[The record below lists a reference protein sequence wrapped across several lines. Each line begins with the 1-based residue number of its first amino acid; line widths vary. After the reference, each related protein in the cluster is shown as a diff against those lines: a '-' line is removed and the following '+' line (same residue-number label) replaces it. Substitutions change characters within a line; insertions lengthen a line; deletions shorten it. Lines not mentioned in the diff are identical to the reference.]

1 MKTFTI
7 LRILFITIGLAW
19 IAMFLLMVL
28 SVPVPIIPFIGLT
41 AAEFIIGI
49 VGYMVRDREAAKKKE
64 NSLDRRHAVIAT
76 LATIALIIGTHPV
89 LACSLVGPIPRWSC
103 LTIPVEL
110 GFLVFSW
117 YSCMILWTYIPV
129 GSDCGGYMAID
140 TLFFSSGIIAIRYIL
155 LHVWA
160 CEFSWFTW
168 VLTIQT

>member
-28 SVPVPIIPFIGLT
+28 SIPVPVIPFIALT

-103 LTIPVEL
+103 LTVPVEL

-117 YSCMILWTYIPV
+117 YSCMIVWIYIPV

-140 TLFFSSGIIAIRYIL
+140 TLFFSSG
-155 LHVWA
+155 VKW
-160 CEFSWFTW
+160 
-168 VLTIQT
+168 

>member
-28 SVPVPIIPFIGLT
+28 SIPVPIIPFIVLT

-103 LTIPVEL
+103 LTVPVEL

-117 YSCMILWTYIPV
+117 YSCMIVWIYIPV

-140 TLFFSSGIIAIRYIL
+140 TLFFSSGR
-155 LHVWA
+155 
-160 CEFSWFTW
+160 
-168 VLTIQT
+168 